1 MIRSMTG
8 YGKSETEITDKKIIA
23 EVRSLNSKQL
33 DLSIKIPSVY
43 RQFEQD
49 IRLLANK
56 KIIRGKTDIFIT
68 VEKNGVSDAVN
79 INREAFINCFNQITG
94 FLPECGIQ
102 RDSAEVN
109 AAIIPVIM
117 KMPEVIQTELNDI
130 GDEEAEALIDTVSKA
145 MNSLNEFRI
154 QEGDNLITDIL
165 ARIETIENSIPEVEK
180 YEDDRIESIK
190 NRISENFASI
200 GLDYDRNRF
209 EQELIYYLEKLDIT
223 EEKVRLRNHCGYF
236 REVCSTEEAPGKK
249 LGFISQEI
257 GREINTLGSKAN
269 DSRIQKIVVQM
280 KDELEKIK
288 EQLLNIL

>member
-8 YGKSETEITDKKIIA
+8 YGKAETEITDKKIII

-33 DLSIKIPSVY
+33 DLSVKIPSVY

-56 KIIRGKTDIFIT
+56 KIIRGKSDIFIT
-68 VEKNGVSDAVN
+68 IEKNGGSDAVK
-79 INREAFINCFNQITG
+79 INKEAFIDYFNQINEI
-94 FLPECGIQ
+94 LPHCKMDPN
-102 RDSAEVN
+102 DSSVSASV
-109 AAIIPVIM
+109 IPVIM
-117 KMPEVIQTELNDI
+117 KMPEVVQTELNDI
-130 GDEEAEALIDTVSKA
+130 SKEESEALLNTASQA
-145 MNSLNEFRI
+145 MDALNSFRI
-154 QEGDNLITDIL
+154 QEGENLITDIIS
-165 ARIETIENSIPEVEK
+165 RILIIENSIPEVEK
-180 YEDDRIESIK
+180 YEEDRVTAIK
-190 NRISENFASI
+190 NRITENFTYI
-200 GLDYDRNRF
+200 GIDYDKNRF
-209 EQELIYYLEKLDIT
+209 EPELIYYLEKLDVT
-223 EEKVRLRNHCGYF
+223 EEKVRLKNHCEYF
-236 REVCSTEEAPGKK
+236 REVCTTEDAPGKK